1 MDIDRTA
8 FRWENTGMTPTTL
21 DANDLAPTPQSLAD
35 EDAVMAAFVNG
46 TPVDPEVGRRVH
58 ERAMKIRDEIR
69 RRYGVV
75 DFGVPAIR
83 ELRGELPDA

>member
-1 MDIDRTA
+1 
-8 FRWENTGMTPTTL
+8 MTPSIL
-21 DANDLAPTPQSLAD
+21 NANDLAPDAQSRAD

-58 ERAMKIRDEIR
+58 ERAMKIRDEVHR
-69 RRYGVV
+69 QYGIV
-75 DFGVPAIR
+75 DVGVPAIR